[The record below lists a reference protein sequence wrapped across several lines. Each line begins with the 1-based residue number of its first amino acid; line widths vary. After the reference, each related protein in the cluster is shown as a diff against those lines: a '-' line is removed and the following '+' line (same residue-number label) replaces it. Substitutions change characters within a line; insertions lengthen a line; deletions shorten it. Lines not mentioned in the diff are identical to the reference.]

1 MTTIIC
7 KIKDDL
13 DAARKNQDKAKL
25 QTLILLYAE
34 VAKEGKK
41 KNRETL
47 DSEAIGVLKSFQAN
61 LELCISVS
69 DNQEFKDKHRIEL
82 KVVKEYIPEQ
92 LTRKDLENLVGQIW
106 LNQAKPTLGVIMK
119 YFKEIHGGLYDG
131 TELKS
136 VVDEYLKP
144 E

>member
-1 MTTIIC
+1 MTNIIS
-7 KIKDDL
+7 KIKADL
-13 DAARKNQDKAKL
+13 DVARKEQNKTKL

-41 KNRETL
+41 KNQETT
-47 DSEAIGVLKSFQAN
+47 DNDAIGVLKSFQAN

-82 KVVKEYIPEQ
+82 SIVKEYIPQQ
-92 LTRKDLENLVGQIW
+92 LTRKDLENLVGEVW
-106 LNQAKPTLGVIMK
+106 LGKVKPQLGVIMK
-119 YFKEIHGGLYDG
+119 YFKDNHGGLYDG
-131 TELKS
+131 KELKS